1 MPWVPKACQGAKGMP
16 GCRRHVAVP
25 RVGCLPHVID
35 HRKPEECKRESGVK
49 VKREEEMKENELFLG
64 IVDKQQDVVYK
75 NKWN

>member
-1 MPWVPKACQGAKGMP
+1 
-16 GCRRHVAVP
+16 VP